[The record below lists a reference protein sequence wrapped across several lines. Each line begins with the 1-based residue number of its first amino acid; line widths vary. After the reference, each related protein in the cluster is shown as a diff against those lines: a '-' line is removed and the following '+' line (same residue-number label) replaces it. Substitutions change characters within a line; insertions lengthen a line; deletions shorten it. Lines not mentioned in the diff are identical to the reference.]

1 MRSHFLSLKIIAIII
16 LVAIFWIGLFFI
28 TSLVSERQAYQQAFL
43 KEISQNNISPQT
55 IVAPYIQVPYQ
66 EQKTCLDEQKKSY
79 PCTEENWMYI
89 GADSTQWTSNFNV
102 SDDTYKR
109 TIYRAITY
117 QANLTAKGIF
127 QKTQL
132 ENKTYLWDRA
142 EIIFPVHDPRGLD
155 QQPTLKILNKNY
167 TFEMSMQGSD
177 RSGFDFMHIS
187 AKKYP
192 ELISAIQNGFHFDL
206 TANLTGLSKFTL
218 IPTSRSVTYQAKG
231 NWADIKYDGQNL
243 PYDKTSTQQQFNA
256 QWKNI
261 AIGHQN
267 LNKFIHC
274 ESDECTRQFVQGNYL
289 QKESY
294 AETAGYTPINHEKI
308 GLSADFLESVN
319 VYTQTDRAIKYGIVI
334 IIITFGCFF
343 LFEVLKGLRIHPI
356 QYSLVAMAQGIFFV
370 LLLSISEYY
379 AFAWAYIVA
388 AMACI
393 GLMTWYLYFVMKG
406 FKAAALFSIILMT
419 LYSIM
424 YMLLQSSGKT
434 FLIGSVISFI
444 ILAVVMFITRHIDW
458 YSIGNKPTPTLKP
471 YTPSNS
477 E

>member
-1 MRSHFLSLKIIAIII
+1 MGSKISLIGVVQIYGAI
-16 LVAIFWIGLFFI
+16 
-28 TSLVSERQAYQQAFL
+28 S
-43 KEISQNNISPQT
+43 
-55 IVAPYIQVPYQ
+55 
-66 EQKTCLDEQKKSY
+66 
-79 PCTEENWMYI
+79 
-89 GADSTQWTSNFNV
+89 
-102 SDDTYKR
+102 TYKR
-109 TIYRAITY
+109 TIYRAISY
-117 QANLTAKGIF
+117 QANLTAKGVF

-155 QQPTLKILNKNY
+155 QQPILKILNKNY
-167 TFEMSMQGSD
+167 AFEVSSQGSD
-177 RSGFDFMHIS
+177 GSGFDFMSIS

-243 PYDKTSTQQQFNA
+243 PYAKTSAQQKFNA

-261 AIGHQN
+261 ALGYQN
-267 LNKFIHC
+267 LNKFIYC
-274 ESDECTRQFVQGNYL
+274 ESNDCTRQFAQSNYVQ
-289 QKESY
+289 
-294 AETAGYTPINHEKI
+294 TANSSEHEIAGHEKI
-308 GLSADFLESVN
+308 GLTTEFLESVN

-343 LFEVLKGLRIHPI
+343 LFEVLKSLRIHPI

-379 AFAWAYIVA
+379 AFVWAYIVA
-388 AMACI
+388 AIACI

-406 FKAAALFSIILMT
+406 IKAAALFGIILSS
-419 LYSIM
+419 LYAIM

-434 FLIGSVISFI
+434 F
-444 ILAVVMFITRHIDW
+444 
-458 YSIGNKPTPTLKP
+458 
-471 YTPSNS
+471 
-477 E
+477 

>member
-1 MRSHFLSLKIIAIII
+1 MRSHFLSLKIIAIVI

-28 TSLVSERQAYQQAFL
+28 TSLVSERQDYQQAFL
-43 KEISQNNISPQT
+43 KEISQNHISPQT
-55 IVAPYIQVPYQ
+55 IISPYIQVPYQ

-79 PCTEENWMYI
+79 ACTEENWMYI

-109 TIYRAITY
+109 TIYRAISY

-127 QKTQL
+127 QKPLL

-167 TFEMSMQGSD
+167 AFEVSSQGSD
-177 RSGFDFMHIS
+177 GSGFDFMNIS

-192 ELISAIQNGFHFDL
+192 ELINAIQNGFHFDL
-206 TANLTGLSKFTL
+206 TANLTGLNRFTL
-218 IPTSRSVTYQAKG
+218 IPTSRSVSYQAKG

-243 PYDKTSTQQQFNA
+243 PYAKTSTQQQFNA

-261 AIGHQN
+261 ALGHQN
-267 LNKFIHC
+267 LNKFMYC
-274 ESDECTRQFVQGNYL
+274 ESNECTRQFAQGNYV
-289 QKESY
+289 Q
-294 AETAGYTPINHEKI
+294 TANSTEYEIAGHEKI
-308 GLSADFLESVN
+308 GLSTEFLESVN

-343 LFEVLKGLRIHPI
+343 LFEVLKSLRIHPI

-388 AMACI
+388 AIACI

-406 FKAAALFSIILMT
+406 VKAAALFGIILSS
-419 LYSIM
+419 LYAIM